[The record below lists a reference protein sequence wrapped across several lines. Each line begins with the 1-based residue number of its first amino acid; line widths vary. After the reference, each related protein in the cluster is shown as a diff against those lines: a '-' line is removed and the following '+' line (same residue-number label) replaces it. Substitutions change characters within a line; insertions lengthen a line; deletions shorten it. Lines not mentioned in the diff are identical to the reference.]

1 MGIELKPSRKGSQS
15 LWVSCLLANTQV
27 QDPAGVTGGGD
38 TTLGLHPKSGRFS
51 AKRCSCFRRCLRFI
65 FLLESD
71 LTSMYGLS
79 SDFLKKTGTIHG
91 KNSMG
96 FLYSHWGPNQCSQ
109 SWWGHN
115 LPLHKKD
122 AHTGSGNSHPALLW
136 LYRSPWEITGAGCLA
151 QTGMLLL

>member
-1 MGIELKPSRKGSQS
+1 MWCPVMGIELKPSRKGSQS

-79 SDFLKKTGTIHG
+79 SDFLKKQVP
-91 KNSMG
+91 SMG
-96 FLYSHWGPNQCSQ
+96 KTPWVSFTVTGDLISAVSRGEDTICLFTRKMPTLGQAIPTLHYSDYTGPR
-109 SWWGHN
+109 G
-115 LPLHKKD
+115 K
-122 AHTGSGNSHPALLW
+122 
-136 LYRSPWEITGAGCLA
+136 
-151 QTGMLLL
+151 